1 MRLVILSLPSN
12 ISEAEIRDALINLG
26 IQLDVQT
33 IKVNILEEKD
43 IKLEDVNMAI
53 GKDIDTILQECMNQ
67 DRLISIA
74 NFWRNISMGKINKS
88 TLLKITKNRIALKA
102 YLQKKQAE
110 YFLQLF
116 DSALTAM

>member
-1 MRLVILSLPSN
+1 MRLVILSLPGN

-74 NFWRNISMGKINKS
+74 NFWRNVSMGKINKS
-88 TLLKITKNRIALKA
+88 TLLKITKNRIALRA

>member
-12 ISEAEIRDALINLG
+12 ISEAEIRDALMNLG
-26 IQLDVQT
+26 IQLDVPT

-43 IKLEDVNMAI
+43 IKLEDVNAVI

-88 TLLKITKNRIALKA
+88 TLLKITKNRIALRA

-116 DSALTAM
+116 DSALIAM

>member
-1 MRLVILSLPSN
+1 MRLVILSLPNN
-12 ISEAEIRDALINLG
+12 ISEAEIKDALTNLG
-26 IQLDVQT
+26 IQLDVPT
-33 IKVNILEEKD
+33 IKVNILEERD
-43 IKLEDVNMAI
+43 IKLEDVNATI
-53 GKDIDTILQECMNQ
+53 SKDIDTILQECMNQ

-116 DSALTAM
+116 DYALTAM

>member
-26 IQLDVQT
+26 IQLDVPT

-43 IKLEDVNMAI
+43 IKLEDVNVAI

-88 TLLKITKNRIALKA
+88 TLLKITKNRIALRA

>member
-74 NFWRNISMGKINKS
+74 NFWRNVSMGKINKS

>member
-12 ISEAEIRDALINLG
+12 ISEAEIRDALVNLG

-74 NFWRNISMGKINKS
+74 NFWRNVSMGKINKS
-88 TLLKITKNRIALKA
+88 TLLKITKNRIALRA

-110 YFLQLF
+110 YFMQLF